1 MSTEQDRDQKSLGR
15 EVGDLLSIQTQKVQ
29 HLSRDLARS
38 YEKELQFFEN
48 LEERDRQLRD
58 QERQFLK
65 KIWWLEAE
73 RRRLLEQ
80 NHQLCRRA
88 GRGSAGARRAL
99 HRARRWAWHVR
110 KAAWTWR

>member
-1 MSTEQDRDQKSLGR
+1 MSKERDVDQKSLGR
-15 EVGDLLSIQTQKVQ
+15 EVSNLLSVQTQKVQ

-58 QERQFLK
+58 QERRYLK
-65 KIWWLEAE
+65 KIWWLESE

-80 NHQLCRRA
+80 NRQLRRSA
-88 GRGSAGARRAL
+88 SWGPGRVRDAL
-99 HRARRWAWHVR
+99 FRARRWAWHAR
-110 KAAWTWR
+110 KAVQTWR